1 MYDRASVV
9 IDYGYVYDFSL
20 VSCLNTAIKKSVVML
35 LFDVKGSF

>member
-1 MYDRASVV
+1 MIGHLLLLS
-9 IDYGYVYDFSL
+9 YGYVYDFSL